1 MVCYNRICITFY
13 SIHWVSA
20 LQTVGDVCVQWVIGQ
35 DIGRMVLV
43 AGGTNL
49 FRGRRVV
56 VNSPYLQTTTLVNT
70 LFGANLYCGGE
81 QPLHPTTNL
90 VNTLFGARTINF
102 LVRAL

>member
-1 MVCYNRICITFY
+1 MY
-13 SIHWVSA
+13 
-20 LQTVGDVCVQWVIGQ
+20 VQWVIGQ

-56 VNSPYLQTTTLVNT
+56 VNSPYLPTTTLVNTLFGEHTALVYTLFGEHTTLVNT

-81 QPLHPTTNL
+81 QSLRPNHPLL
-90 VNTLFGARTINF
+90 NTLFGAHTINF

>member
-1 MVCYNRICITFY
+1 MC
-13 SIHWVSA
+13 
-20 LQTVGDVCVQWVIGQ
+20 TVGYRTGYWTNGSA
-35 DIGRMVLV
+35 G

>member
-1 MVCYNRICITFY
+1 MY
-13 SIHWVSA
+13 
-20 LQTVGDVCVQWVIGQ
+20 VQWVIGQ
-35 DIGRMVLV
+35 DIGRMVVV

-49 FRGRRVV
+49 FRGRCVV

-81 QPLHPTTNL
+81 QSLRPNHPLL
-90 VNTLFGARTINF
+90 NTLFGAHTINF